1 MLSYAKKILSIWKKV
16 NNGTKNLVGSDY
28 MTVGDLIKRLEK
40 IDKDKMCI
48 WKESVE
54 DEGWANLDIQ
64 EEYYYLYFTADTKPL
79 FDD

>member
-1 MLSYAKKILSIWKKV
+1 
-16 NNGTKNLVGSDY
+16 

-48 WKESVE
+48 HKNLMEHK
-54 DEGWANLDIQ
+54 GWANLDLR
-64 EEYYYLYFTADTKPL
+64 EDYYYVYFIPNTKPL

>member
-1 MLSYAKKILSIWKKV
+1 
-16 NNGTKNLVGSDY
+16 

-64 EEYYYLYFTADTKPL
+64 EEYYYLYFTADTKSL

>member
-1 MLSYAKKILSIWKKV
+1 
-16 NNGTKNLVGSDY
+16 

-48 WKESVE
+48 WKERIE
-54 DEGWANLDIQ
+54 DEGWANLGMK
-64 EEYYYLYFTADTKPL
+64 EEDYYVYFIADMKPL

>member
-1 MLSYAKKILSIWKKV
+1 
-16 NNGTKNLVGSDY
+16 

-48 WKESVE
+48 HKERIE
-54 DEGWANLDIQ
+54 DKGWANLDIQ
-64 EEYYYLYFTADTKPL
+64 DEYYNVYFIADTKPL

>member
-1 MLSYAKKILSIWKKV
+1 
-16 NNGTKNLVGSDY
+16 

-48 WKESVE
+48 HKERIE
-54 DEGWANLDIQ
+54 DKGWANLDIK
-64 EEYYYLYFTADTKPL
+64 EDYYYVYFIADMKPL

>member
-1 MLSYAKKILSIWKKV
+1 
-16 NNGTKNLVGSDY
+16 

-48 WKESVE
+48 WKVRME
-54 DEGWANLDIQ
+54 DKGWANLGMQ
-64 EEYYYLYFTADTKPL
+64 EEYYNVYFVADMKPL